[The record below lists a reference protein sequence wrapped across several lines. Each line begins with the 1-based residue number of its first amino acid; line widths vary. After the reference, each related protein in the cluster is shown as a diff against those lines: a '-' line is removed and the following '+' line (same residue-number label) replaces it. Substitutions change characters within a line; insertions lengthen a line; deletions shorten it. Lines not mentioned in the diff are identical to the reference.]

1 VSDPKNK
8 RRVLAKGM
16 KGEDVRDAQRK
27 LNARRAQML
36 DERGNRASQIDE
48 DGKFGDETGKAVL
61 LFQRRNRL
69 PDTGKVDDRT
79 WDALNTV
86 LGVFTVSILDYMFD
100 EAEKALDARPGGV
113 SLRMRPDSDARDSGS
128 PSIPPTSS
136 LVNRTHSA
144 ATPAKGDRIFQV
156 QGGSGRTYKPL
167 WTSTDGW
174 EPAGTRSVHSRS
186 LQVGAVWRTSQ
197 EDRHAEYGPYLQLQ
211 QNWDDP
217 RWSIMGGFQLMYA
230 DLLHLGP
237 WHLASF
243 YGQAT
248 VTPPALDNKFS
259 SAVAIG
265 HQASV
270 DLSKNGNLSFFVQDQ
285 IAASLEIGTGHLTI
299 APSVVLGF
307 SINLPAHL
315 PQNCE
320 EFWKWW

>member
-1 VSDPKNK
+1 VSNPKNK
-8 RRVLAKGM
+8 RRVLTKGVN
-16 KGEDVRDAQRK
+16 GEDVRDAQRK
-27 LNARRAQML
+27 LNARRANML
-36 DERGNRASQIDE
+36 DESGNRAKEIDE
-48 DGKFGDETGKAVL
+48 DGKFGNETEKAVL

-69 PDTGKVDDRT
+69 PDTGKIDDRT

-100 EAEKALDARPGGV
+100 DAEKALKARQGGA
-113 SLRMRPDSDARDSGS
+113 SLRMRQDSDAPESGS
-128 PSIPPTSS
+128 SPVPPTSTV
-136 LVNRTHSA
+136 VNRTHSA
-144 ATPAKGDRIFQV
+144 AAPAQGDRIYQV

-167 WTSTDGW
+167 WTRPGGW
-174 EPAGTRSVHSRS
+174 DPTGTHSVYSRSV
-186 LQVGAVWRTSQ
+186 QVGAVWRTSQ

-217 RWSIMGGFQLMYA
+217 QWSIMAGFQLMYA

-237 WHLASF
+237 WHLASL
-243 YGQAT
+243 YVQPS
-248 VTPPALDNKFS
+248 VTLPVLDNRFS
-259 SAVAIG
+259 STLTIG

-285 IAASLEIGTGHLTI
+285 IAMSLEVTSGHLTL

-315 PQNCE
+315 PKSRQ